1 MSVPTIQENS
11 PPKSSQNLQPVLAGS
26 GRLTPL
32 TTGVVAVGL
41 LAIGAFASPYLS
53 GLRSSDQVIPAATAA
68 DSSQTLSERDTNES
82 PVVVSLSPGKLA
94 ASEIRVEPVSRGTL
108 THEHSV
114 PGRVVYDD
122 NRHIEVT
129 APTGGILTQVLVKPG
144 DRVQSG
150 QVLAWLNSPE
160 IGTARADVLQRR
172 AEAELTATLASRAG
186 SLEKN
191 VIALTETLKEQPE
204 FDTVKAAIA
213 GRTLGDYRNTLLTAY
228 SQTQLTESL
237 LKGST
242 GLAAS
247 GALSGK
253 AMLERQAA
261 AYAARASLEST
272 CEQASLDVWQKR
284 SQAEAAAS
292 NARRRVEIARQ
303 HLASLL
309 SAAAVLA
316 DTDMPEMSELGAS
329 DDDLEHLSRVAV
341 RAPFAGTI
349 ESRAFSS
356 SERVHE
362 ADSMFVL
369 ADTSTLWVA
378 AEIRENDWPAV
389 AVKTGQILG
398 VTVPALGDEPLQAS
412 VEFIGRE
419 VSPDTNAIPIVAAI
433 NNAEG
438 RLRPGLFVRVAVP
451 VGFKADVLTVQTR
464 SVLQH
469 EGASFV
475 FVADGDSQFK
485 RVDVETGDDGE
496 DRLEI
501 VRGLAPGD
509 QVVTHGAFILK
520 SELLLEGEDE

>member
-1 MSVPTIQENS
+1 VSVPTIQQSS
-11 PPKSSQNLQPVLAGS
+11 PPKTSLDSQSVPPRS

-32 TTGVVAVGL
+32 VTGVVAVGL
-41 LAIGAFASPYLS
+41 LAVGAFVSPYLS
-53 GLRSSDQVIPAATAA
+53 GLLSNDQSMAAAITA
-68 DSSQTLSERDTNES
+68 DSSQILSKGVTNES
-82 PVVVSLSPGKLA
+82 PQVVALSPGKLA
-94 ASEIRVEPVSRGTL
+94 AAEIRVEQVSRQTL

-160 IGTARADVLQRR
+160 IGTARADVLQQR
-172 AEAELTATLASRAG
+172 AEAELTATLANRAS

-191 VIALTETLKEQPE
+191 VVALTAALKKQPQ
-204 FDTVKAAIA
+204 FDAVKAEFA
-213 GRTLGDYRNTLLTAY
+213 GRTLGDFRNALLTAY
-228 SQTQLTESL
+228 SETQLAESL

-242 GLAAS
+242 ELAES

-261 AYAARASLEST
+261 ANAARASLESA
-272 CEQASLDVWQKR
+272 CEQAGLDVWQKR

-309 SAAAVLA
+309 SDAAILA

-341 RAPFAGTI
+341 RAPFGGTI

-356 SERVHE
+356 SERVRE

-369 ADTSTLWVA
+369 ADTATLWVT

-389 AVKTGQILG
+389 AVKTGETLR
-398 VTVPALGDEPLQAS
+398 VTVPALSDEPLEAN
-412 VEFIGRE
+412 VEYIGRE
-419 VSPDTNAIPIVAAI
+419 VSPDTNAIPIVAVI
-433 NNAEG
+433 DNAAG

-451 VGFKADVLTVQTR
+451 VGVKADVLTVQTR
-464 SVLQH
+464 AVLQH
-469 EGASFV
+469 EGNSFV
-475 FVADGDSQFK
+475 FVAESDNRFK

-496 DRLEI
+496 ARIEI
-501 VRGLAPGD
+501 VSGLEAD
-509 QVVTHGAFILK
+509 DRVVTHGAFILK
-520 SELLLEGEDE
+520 SELLLEGEDD

>member
-1 MSVPTIQENS
+1 M
-11 PPKSSQNLQPVLAGS
+11 LAG
-26 GRLTPL
+26 L
-32 TTGVVAVGL
+32 VVTVSAC
-41 LAIGAFASPYLS
+41 SRTQPPQS
-53 GLRSSDQVIPAATAA
+53 QESSDVSKEAPP
-68 DSSQTLSERDTNES
+68 LSETVTLPE
-82 PVVVSLSPGKLA
+82 GKLSA
-94 ASEIRVEPVSRGTL
+94 AGIRVEPVSRGTL

-114 PGRVVYDD
+114 PGRVSYND

-144 DRVQSG
+144 DRVDSG

-186 SLEKN
+186 SLGKN
-191 VIALTETLKEQPE
+191 VIALTAALKKQPPFDAVKTE
-204 FDTVKAAIA
+204 FA
-213 GRTLGDYRNTLLTAY
+213 GRTLGDYRNALLTAY
-228 SQTQLTESL
+228 SQTQLAESL

-242 GLAAS
+242 GLAES

-253 AMLERQAA
+253 TIQARQAA
-261 AYAARASLEST
+261 AHAARASLESA
-272 CEQASLDVWQKR
+272 CEQAGLDVWKKR
-284 SQAEAAAS
+284 TQAEAEAS

-309 SAAAVLA
+309 SDAAILA
-316 DTDMPEMSELGAS
+316 DADMPEVSELGAN

-349 ESRAFSS
+349 ESRTFSS

-369 ADTSTLWVA
+369 ADTSTLWVT

-389 AVKTGQILG
+389 AVKTGQTLR
-398 VTVPALGDEPLQAS
+398 VTVPALSDEPLQAN

-419 VSPDTNAIPIVAAI
+419 VSPDTNAIPIVAVI
-433 NNAEG
+433 NNADG

-451 VGFKADVLTVQTR
+451 VGVKTDVLTVQTR
-464 SVLQH
+464 AVLQH

-475 FVADGDSQFK
+475 FVANGENQFK
-485 RVDVETGDDGE
+485 RVDVETGEDGE
-496 DRLEI
+496 DRIEI
-501 VRGLAPGD
+501 VSGLHAGE

>member
-1 MSVPTIQENS
+1 MSVPTINQNS
-11 PPKSSQNLQPVLAGS
+11 PPKSSPDFQLVHAGS
-26 GRLTPL
+26 TRLTPL
-32 TTGVVAVGL
+32 TTGVAAVGL
-41 LAIGAFASPYLS
+41 LAVGAFASPYLS
-53 GLRSSDQVIPAATAA
+53 GLLSSDQAMPAVIAA
-68 DSSQTLSERDTNES
+68 DSSATQSQKDSSES
-82 PVVVSLSPGKLA
+82 PKVVSLFPGKLD
-94 ASEIRVEPVSRGTL
+94 ASEIRVEQVSRQTL

-160 IGTARADVLQRR
+160 IGTARADVLQRL

-191 VIALTETLKEQPE
+191 VIALAAALKKQPQ
-204 FDTVKAAIA
+204 FDTVKAAFA
-213 GRTLGDYRNTLLTAY
+213 GRTLGDYRIALLAAY
-228 SQTQLTESL
+228 SQAQLAESL

-242 GLAAS
+242 GLAES

-253 AMLERQAA
+253 TMQERKAA
-261 AYAARASLEST
+261 AHAARAALESV
-272 CEQASLDVWQKR
+272 CEQAGLDVWQKR

-316 DTDMPEMSELGAS
+316 DTDMPEMSQLGAS
-329 DDDLEHLSRVAV
+329 DDNLEHLSRVAV

-369 ADTSTLWVA
+369 ADTSTLWVT

-389 AVKTGQILG
+389 AVKTGQTLR
-398 VTVPALGDEPLQAS
+398 VTVPALSGEPMQAS
-412 VEFIGRE
+412 VEFMGRE
-419 VSPDTNAIPIVAAI
+419 VSPDTNSIPIVAAV
-433 NNAEG
+433 NNADG

-451 VGFKADVLTVQTR
+451 IGEKADVLTVQTR

-475 FVADGDSQFK
+475 FVADGNKQFK

-496 DRLEI
+496 DRIEI
-501 VRGLAPGD
+501 VSGLVAD
-509 QVVTHGAFILK
+509 DLVVTHGAFILK